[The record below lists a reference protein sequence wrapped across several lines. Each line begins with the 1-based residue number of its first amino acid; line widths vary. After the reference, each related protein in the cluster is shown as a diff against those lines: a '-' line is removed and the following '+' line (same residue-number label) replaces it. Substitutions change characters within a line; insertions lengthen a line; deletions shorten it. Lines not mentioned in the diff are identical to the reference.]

1 MRLYIFNNK
10 DRALTESMRVLNLTA
25 KLGIP
30 ILSKY
35 PPETAR
41 EAAKTTHQMQMKIS
55 HSEKRGA
62 KKINITCRKFYN

>member
-62 KKINITCRKFYN
+62 KD